1 MSVVR
6 RSRGR
11 PVTVFAPGEGLGGT
25 SSIEATEPWDLG
37 VEGSRLFF
45 EYERSGHFELTRG
58 IRRQADRDAFE
69 VCAVADEGGATRAV
83 GVSRG
88 ARAVVG
94 ALFRDAGRFEGVVL
108 VLPPGGRAVGD
119 YVSWVG
125 NDAVV
130 PEHVV
135 RPGAEV
141 LVVAQQGDRGH
152 SVGLAEQWAW
162 ALGAR
167 LEVFP
172 AGGVLEV
179 HRERF
184 RAVVSGFLSGLG

>member
-6 RSRGR
+6 RGRGR
-11 PVTVFAPGEGLGGT
+11 PVTVFAPGEGRSVEVTESWVRGLRVRGT
-25 SSIEATEPWDLG
+25 
-37 VEGSRLFF
+37 RLFF

-69 VCAVADEGGATRAV
+69 VCALAEEGGATQAV
-83 GVSRG
+83 GFSRG

-94 ALFRDAGRFEGVVL
+94 AMIRDTGRFERVVL
-108 VLPPGGRAVGD
+108 VWPPSGGASGN

-125 NDAVV
+125 NDEVV
-130 PEHVV
+130 PEQVV

-141 LVVAQQGDRGH
+141 LVVAQQGVHKVRM
-152 SVGLAEQWAW
+152 AEQWAR

-172 AGGVLEV
+172 AGLLWEA
-179 HRERF
+179 HREQF
-184 RAVVSGFLSGLG
+184 RAVVSGFLNGLG